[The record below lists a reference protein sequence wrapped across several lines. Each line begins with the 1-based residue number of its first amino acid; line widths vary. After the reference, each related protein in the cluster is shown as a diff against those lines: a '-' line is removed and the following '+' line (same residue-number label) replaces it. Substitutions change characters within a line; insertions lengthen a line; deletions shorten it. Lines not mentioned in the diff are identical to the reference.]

1 MMFKEIKDEAEQRRI
16 AFVLERDG
24 EDEALL
30 WAIRSMKNYR
40 RAVLNKKHFASTRTY
55 KKRYI
60 AGYIEL
66 KRFVLSRN

>member
-1 MMFKEIKDEAEQRRI
+1 MFIGIEDEGELNRI

-24 EDEALL
+24 EDESLL

-40 RAVLNKKHFASTRTY
+40 RAVLNKKHFASTRTW

-66 KRFVLSRN
+66 KRFVISRRK